1 MDPSLVTVYDAPFPK
16 KRIGC
21 SSDGGYIICDI
32 PDIQYDYFL
41 SAGVDNNISFEEH
54 FCSLYPNVLC
64 KAHDGT
70 IAGIR
75 IQNSNITFIRKNI
88 GPVETDSET
97 NLHAYLSDYKTVFL
111 KMDIEGAEI
120 PWFLSLSD
128 DHMNHM
134 AQMVIE
140 FHTPFSEADARVF
153 EKITKTHTLVHFH
166 ANNFGYLRY
175 HKGVPIPEVFECTFL
190 HNAYFSGPPVPN
202 RSPLPT
208 PLDAQNTMA
217 LPDVILT
224 YEPFVHG
231 QPPVDVESAYQT
243 LCRTPSDVNEHIP
256 FVVDLASTCESIL
269 QCGGTLGIPF
279 VYALSKNGG
288 AKKTLCWIKDFCERN
303 PVTYLYAKQVGVD
316 YSCRV
321 GNLLQMSY
329 STKYDLVYIDTW
341 HVYGQLIRELAL
353 LAPIAK
359 KYIVL
364 RCTET
369 DKVYGTALRCGQ
381 NIMELHR
388 KTGFPPEEIVR
399 GTQFAI
405 DEFLEKHPEW
415 SVRNVFTHN
424 HGLIVL
430 ERVNS

>member
-1 MDPSLVTVYDAPFPK
+1 M
-16 KRIGC
+16 
-21 SSDGGYIICDI
+21 ICDI
-32 PDIQYDYFL
+32 PNVHYDFFL

-54 FCSLYPNVLC
+54 FCSLYPTVLC

-75 IQNSNITFIRKNI
+75 IQHPNIEFVRKNI
-88 GPVETDSET
+88 GPIETESET
-97 NLHAYLSDYKTVFL
+97 NLHTYLSQYKTVFL

-140 FHTPFSEADARVF
+140 FHTPFSETEARVF
-153 EKITKTHTLVHFH
+153 EKILKTHTLIHFH
-166 ANNFGYLRY
+166 ANNFSYFRY

-190 HNAYFSGPPVPN
+190 HTSYFTTPPTPN
-202 RSPLPT
+202 CTPLPT
-208 PLDAQNTMA
+208 SLDAQNTTA
-217 LPDVILT
+217 LSDFVLT

-231 QPPVDVESAYQT
+231 QPSVNIENTYQT

-256 FVVDLASTCESIL
+256 FLVDLVSTCESVL

-279 VYALSKNGG
+279 VYALSKNGSTQ
-288 AKKTLCWIKDFCERN
+288 KKLCWIKDFCERN
-303 PVTYLYAKQVGVD
+303 PVTYLYAKQTGVD
-316 YSCRV
+316 YSCLI
-321 GNLLQMSY
+321 GNLLHMSY
-329 STKYDLVYIDTW
+329 KTDYDLVYIDTW
-341 HVYGQLIRELAL
+341 HVYGQLIRELRL
-353 LAPIAK
+353 LSPIAK

-369 DKVYGTALRCGQ
+369 DKLYGTALRCGQ
-381 NIMELHR
+381 NIMGLH
-388 KTGFPPEEIVR
+388 KQTGFPPEDIVR
-399 GTQFAI
+399 GTQSAI
-405 DEFLEKHPEW
+405 DEFLGMNPDW
-415 SVRNVFTHN
+415 TVRNVFTHN

-430 ERVNS
+430 ERVST